1 VVFGACNIALLGLS
15 KQLAS
20 NVSASADDA
29 AKECA
34 ANLVPEIT
42 LLPSGVWGVNRAQ
55 EAGCTYCAGG

>member
-1 VVFGACNIALLGLS
+1 VVFGACNIALHGLS

-20 NVSASADDA
+20 NVGASADDA

-42 LLPSGVWGVNRAQ
+42 LLPPGDGV
-55 EAGCTYCAGG
+55 